1 MDEVYRELIQLI
13 KKLRNS
19 DAWSQKDQ
27 DQRAQVVQDHLLEVH
42 GRFVAQLGDW
52 SGPFRSEDGEEYY
65 FNEKTQ
71 FSTWVNPIDDC
82 QNEIS
87 IRQAVLSRCL
97 FPASGSQREDVPD
110 SATVPTLHLPIGRG
124 QEADAGAA
132 SFSSARS
139 FYTAR
144 DSPRSA
150 SSPQSFSARSKGSES
165 PPRIRSK
172 GRPARAL
179 ADLSPVSHQ
188 NQMQEQG
195 LDDTRTTATS
205 KASPKIQDAT
215 AMSSQESLCIETKTD
230 QDHHGRDPCDGEM
243 DLTFGCSTMPK
254 FPIEEL
260 QAASPGG
267 DRESDEPLAH
277 DHVTPASLPPPS
289 NTSWSQ
295 IAAMRRKTHE
305 KLPFSATCCLRP
317 LQHCAIEVCLKR
329 PLWFDRLWILCSRKL
344 SNDVEWLLAWYCMWV
359 VLWVLRQFE
368 TQAFKLLGGS
378 CLACTWN

>member
-1 MDEVYRELIQLI
+1 MGASEGDQTDPDILLVVNQAFHAPLPASWTEHADAEERVYFYNSTTQVSTWNHPMDEVYRELIQLI

-289 NTSWSQ
+289 NTS
-295 IAAMRRKTHE
+295 
-305 KLPFSATCCLRP
+305 
-317 LQHCAIEVCLKR
+317 
-329 PLWFDRLWILCSRKL
+329 
-344 SNDVEWLLAWYCMWV
+344 
-359 VLWVLRQFE
+359 
-368 TQAFKLLGGS
+368 
-378 CLACTWN
+378 

>member
-13 KKLRNS
+13 KKLHS
-19 DAWSQKDQ
+19 DPCSQKDQ

-65 FNEKTQ
+65 FNEKSQ
-71 FSTWVNPIDDC
+71 FSTWVNPIEDC
-82 QNEIS
+82 QDEIS
-87 IRQAVLSRCL
+87 IRQAMLFRCL
-97 FPASGSQREDVPD
+97 FPASGSERQDVPD
-110 SATVPTLHLPIGRG
+110 SAAVPALHLPIGRG
-124 QEADAGAA
+124 QEADAGTA

-144 DSPRSA
+144 ESPRSA
-150 SSPQSFSARSKGSES
+150 SSPRSCSARSKGSES

-172 GRPARAL
+172 GRPVRAL

-205 KASPKIQDAT
+205 KASPKITDAT
-215 AMSSQESLCIETKTD
+215 AMSSQESLGIKTKTD
-230 QDHHGRDPCDGEM
+230 LDHHGHDPCDGEM
-243 DLTFGCSTMPK
+243 DLTFGCSMMPK
-254 FPIEEL
+254 FPIEEI
-260 QAASPGG
+260 QTASQGG

-289 NTSWSQ
+289 DTS
-295 IAAMRRKTHE
+295 
-305 KLPFSATCCLRP
+305 
-317 LQHCAIEVCLKR
+317 
-329 PLWFDRLWILCSRKL
+329 
-344 SNDVEWLLAWYCMWV
+344 
-359 VLWVLRQFE
+359 
-368 TQAFKLLGGS
+368 
-378 CLACTWN
+378 